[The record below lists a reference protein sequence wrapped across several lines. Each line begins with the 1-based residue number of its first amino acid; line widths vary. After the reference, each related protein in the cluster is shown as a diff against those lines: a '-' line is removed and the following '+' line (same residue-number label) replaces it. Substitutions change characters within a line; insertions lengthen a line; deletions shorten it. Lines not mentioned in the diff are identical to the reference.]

1 MTRVHI
7 ASACSLV
14 ALLAACSTAPTS
26 GPPPAAAPAARL
38 PAPGPAAPANTGPAA
53 TPAATATAI
62 PAHLD
67 PRNPIAIERSVFF
80 DYDDFSLKREY
91 LTLIERHGRY
101 LAANPS
107 LSVKIEGNADERGS
121 AEYNLALGQK
131 RAQAVLAALRIQGV
145 RATQMEA
152 TSWGE
157 ERPRN
162 RAGDDAA
169 WAENRRADVVYPQ
182 R

>member
-1 MTRVHI
+1 MTCIRI
-7 ASACSLV
+7 ASACTLV
-14 ALLAACSTAPTS
+14 ALLAACRTTPTPPPAPAATATTQPAAPAPTAAANT
-26 GPPPAAAPAARL
+26 GRAAAPAASAS
-38 PAPGPAAPANTGPAA
+38 P
-53 TPAATATAI
+53 I

-67 PRNPIAIERSVFF
+67 PRNPIAAERSVFF
-80 DYDDFSLKREY
+80 DYDHFSVKRDY
-91 LTLIERHGRY
+91 FTLIERHGRY

-107 LSVKIEGNADERGS
+107 LRIKIEGNADDRGS

-131 RAQAVLAALRIQGV
+131 RAHAVLAALRIQGA
-145 RATQMEA
+145 RDAQMEA

-162 RAGDDAA
+162 TADDETA
-169 WAENRRADVVYPQ
+169 WAENRRADVVYP